1 VDTEELSNQ
10 QRSGVS
16 LYVIIVITLLILCP
30 TERPQ
35 NYAQRPPSDCHVCK
49 IAIIYEQEKEILPPD
64 GAQNV
69 KYCIEKMPKNLGKC

>member
-1 VDTEELSNQ
+1 MVDTEELSTS

-16 LYVIIVITLLILCP
+16 LDVIIVITLLIVCP

-49 IAIIYEQEKEILPPD
+49 IAIIYE
-64 GAQNV
+64 
-69 KYCIEKMPKNLGKC
+69 